1 MRYMCDDIT
10 PIRTVDIGLHDVR
23 TPCTAYPTGC
33 RVGLPH
39 ADDHT
44 SNTPWRTA
52 DDMGPWLDNVV
63 DLTATSFAS
72 TLPLYQHCDIASY
85 FVSVGIEGHGV
96 VGGTCCVTYL
106 DTTFATH

>member
-1 MRYMCDDIT
+1 MSEHPAQHTRQGA
-10 PIRTVDIGLHDVR
+10 GLDCLMLMTTRATHPGELPMTWV
-23 TPCTAYPTGC
+23 P
-33 RVGLPH
+33 GLIY
-39 ADDHT
+39 
-44 SNTPWRTA
+44 
-52 DDMGPWLDNVV
+52 VV

-96 VGGTCCVTYL
+96 VGGTCCVAYL